1 MFTKTL
7 LILSASLSP
16 FLLLVFMGAVNSI
29 TVHCPR
35 DRSRAVRKVLQHY
48 MTSVLNAEE
57 SPLSTN
63 CVFHPKRDIFHNHEA
78 HKTEEGYGKWA
89 CEYCGKMFYA
99 ENFLDNHF
107 QNRHAGFLNKGKD
120 SICLADYCDIFRCE
134 IVSGWVNPT
143 FWDSALCIEDDM
155 EELATKCQMI
165 FQACLSPTTMTP
177 HVFDAINKTRTMV
190 CSSLTCSRY
199 WYTGKVEENQWLM
212 LLKTFCTVFLIGSFI
227 VYYFLA
233 YHHFYSESLF
243 YEPPDSG
250 VRQTKPYDPNYRP
263 RKHRPRN
270 RVPIV

>member
-35 DRSRAVRKVLQHY
+35 DRSRAVRKVLQH
-48 MTSVLNAEE
+48 
-57 SPLSTN
+57 
-63 CVFHPKRDIFHNHEA
+63 
-78 HKTEEGYGKWA
+78 
-89 CEYCGKMFYA
+89 
-99 ENFLDNHF
+99 
-107 QNRHAGFLNKGKD
+107 GKD